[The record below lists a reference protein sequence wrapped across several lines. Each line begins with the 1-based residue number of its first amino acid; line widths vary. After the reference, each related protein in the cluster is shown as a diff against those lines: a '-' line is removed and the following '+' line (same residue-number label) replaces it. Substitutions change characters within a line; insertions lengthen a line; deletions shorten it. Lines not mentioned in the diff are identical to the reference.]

1 MESEIALLKRRIEQ
15 ECEALRQALD
25 GPAIVASHQTIMARY
40 ERLGACQAELGKLI
54 GPGSAHKVVCQLYH
68 RFMG

>member
-25 GPAIVASHQTIMARY
+25 GLAIVASHQAIMARY
-40 ERLGACQAELGKLI
+40 ERLGTCQIELEKLI
-54 GPGSAHKVVCQLYH
+54 GSDATEVVCELYN
-68 RFMG
+68 RYMG

>member
-25 GPAIVASHQTIMARY
+25 GPAIVASHQAIMARY
-40 ERLGACQAELGKLI
+40 ERLGVCQIELEKLI
-54 GPGSAHKVVCQLYH
+54 GSEAAEIVCELYN
-68 RFMG
+68 RYMG